1 MRPVQEP
8 DAATMKSCSP
18 RMRFDNCA
26 YRWREGPPAGCSLAI
41 GERQLSEC
49 MQDEIPLAED
59 RAPAGRESAIPPP
72 PIPLPHA
79 KRLAP
84 KHHAPAW

>member
-1 MRPVQEP
+1 MSPEREL
-8 DAATMKSCSP
+8 DAAVMVSSCP
-18 RMRFDNCA
+18 RMRSDNCA

-49 MQDEIPLAED
+49 MQDEAPLAED

-72 PIPLPHA
+72 PIPPPHA
-79 KRLAP
+79 KRP
-84 KHHAPAW
+84 VSKHHAPAW